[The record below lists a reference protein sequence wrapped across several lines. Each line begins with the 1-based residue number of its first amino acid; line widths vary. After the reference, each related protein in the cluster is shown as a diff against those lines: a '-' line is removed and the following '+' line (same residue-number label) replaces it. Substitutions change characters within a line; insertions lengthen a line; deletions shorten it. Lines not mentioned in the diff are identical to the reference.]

1 MSTEAGESIQMP
13 EYVGVAP
20 GNHSGDLGFIFRV
33 TGTIW
38 FSEGSNFQK
47 GVT

>member
-20 GNHSGDLGFIFRV
+20 RKPFWRFGVYLQSDRNNMV
-33 TGTIW
+33 
-38 FSEGSNFQK
+38 NFQK